1 MEKIAKRIFDF
12 LLSLLGLIIL
22 SPVFLIIAVLIKLD
36 SRGPVFFRQE
46 RVGFQQRRFKILKFR
61 TMINGADSSGVLA
74 TNYRAARIT
83 RIGKILRK
91 YKLDE
96 IPQFYN
102 ILIGE
107 MSIVG
112 PRPEVPKYVKHYEE
126 QQKNII
132 FSVKPGAMGMG
143 TLNYMDEEKVLD
155 NSSNVEEF
163 YTEKI
168 LPKKIMLD
176 VAYVQNRSFI
186 GDLKLFIKNILLIFI
201 R

>member
-22 SPVFLIIAVLIKLD
+22 SPLFLIIAVLIKLD
-36 SRGPVFFRQE
+36 SKGPVFFRQE
-46 RVGFQQRRFKILKFR
+46 RVGLQQRRFNILKFR

-74 TNYRAARIT
+74 TNYSDARIT
-83 RIGKILRK
+83 YIGKILRK

-112 PRPEVPKYVKHYEE
+112 PRPEVPKYVNHYEE
-126 QQKNII
+126 QQKDII
-132 FSVKPGAMGMG
+132 FSVKPGAMGLG

-155 NSSNVEEF
+155 KSSNIEDF

-168 LPKKIMLD
+168 LPKKIMLE
-176 VAYVQNRSFI
+176 VAYVQHRSFS
-186 GDLKLFIKNILLIFI
+186 GDLKLFIKNILLVLI